1 MESHSSKVVFASI
14 TTESVEGRLSAQ
26 YSPATPQPTMTTS
39 QAMSCASAAPSHSG
53 CNRSPAD
60 SHASS
65 MCEQASAETVV
76 SAGAAPISPANSFL
90 SLIFATYFAAYF
102 SMRSSVRRAAGARL
116 SPTCTSYGAGLR
128 RHAAS
133 FGNVT
138 RSMFSQ
144 RGVVAGK

>member
-1 MESHSSKVVFASI
+1 MESHSSTVVFASI

-39 QAMSCASAAPSHSG
+39 QAMSCAAAL
-53 CNRSPAD
+53 
-60 SHASS
+60 
-65 MCEQASAETVV
+65 
-76 SAGAAPISPANSFL
+76 ISPAFSFF
-90 SLIFATYFAAYF
+90 SLIFAAYFAAYS

-133 FGNVT
+133 FGSVT